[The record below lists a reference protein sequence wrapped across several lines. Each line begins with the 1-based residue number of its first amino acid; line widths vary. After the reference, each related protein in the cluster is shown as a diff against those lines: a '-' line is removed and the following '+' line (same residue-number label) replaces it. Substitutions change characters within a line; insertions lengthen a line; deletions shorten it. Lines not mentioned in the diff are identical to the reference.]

1 MWLSLCD
8 SLGLQL
14 LDERRSKER
23 DDPRPPLAPMIE
35 DYNHGKEFPTLK
47 SLPGLRFRR
56 RADPRDSGMSESLL
70 RRRQHLT
77 HRKLLCCHLMK
88 NVVYVFAS
96 AEREWNSPLMER
108 QRYAEEQKSGYNA
121 PRRYGPS
128 GDSRLPDPR
137 RLEGGPSGT
146 VVRRNCPS
154 PSALDHPGPRFER
167 ERLSPLHQREAA
179 DGSPVPRFE
188 SPNSE
193 HSDDGPLTLDVPLHH
208 GNPSLPKPIL
218 KGPPR
223 GGPLSSV
230 RQHADSPGHTPP
242 HDGGHASSRYDGPG
256 HMGPSRPHPPGW
268 YENTGPGHFE
278 DPSPFEGPGRFDGPH
293 MPHGP
298 MRGGDGIGRFDG
310 PPHPQAVGRFDGPM
324 GPQPPIRFEGH
335 GPGPGH
341 FDGPIQRFSNMAPGS
356 GPMGFQQQQQQ
367 QPMRFDVPPKQMG
380 PMRFEGP
387 GPMRFE
393 GPMQPDPRFDS
404 QLFESGPGQQAPVR
418 FAPQHNLQPP
428 MRPMAPHMFDNPMGP
443 QQNFNLGPQPF
454 TEPRNPQFSSGPL
467 AFQSQANL
475 QQVGNFNMQPGAPFN
490 QPGPA
495 PFYNPNAPAVNMQQP
510 VSYQPSSLFI
520 LIVIFILH
528 TGKMSLIFFLVCFRL
543 WGTSTSL
550 SSLRTQCLSHLTVS
564 SSQSD
569 GAASLW

>member
-1 MWLSLCD
+1 
-8 SLGLQL
+8 
-14 LDERRSKER
+14 
-23 DDPRPPLAPMIE
+23 MIE

-56 RADPRDSGMSESLL
+56 RADPRDSGTSKCLPQ
-70 RRRQHLT
+70 QHT
-77 HRKLLCCHLMK
+77 DMLCCHWMQ
-88 NVVYVFAS
+88 NVLCVFAS

-128 GDSRLPDPR
+128 GDGRLPDPR
-137 RLEGGPSGT
+137 RLEGGPSVT
-146 VVRRNCPS
+146 VVHRNCPS
-154 PSALDHPGPRFER
+154 PSALEHPGPRFER
-167 ERLSPLHQREAA
+167 ERLSPLQQREVA

-193 HSDDGPLTLDVPLHH
+193 HSDDGPLNLDVAPHH
-208 GNPSLPKPIL
+208 VNPSLPKPIL

-223 GGPLSSV
+223 GGQLSSV

-242 HDGGHASSRYDGPG
+242 HDGGHAPSRYDGPG

-268 YENTGPGHFE
+268 YENKGPGHFD
-278 DPSPFEGPGRFDGPH
+278 DPSPFEGPHTQGPGCFDGPH

-324 GPQPPIRFEGH
+324 GPQPPVRFEGH

-341 FDGPIQRFSNMAPGS
+341 FDGPMQRFSNMGPGPGS
-356 GPMGFQQQQQQ
+356 GPMGFQQQQ
-367 QPMRFDVPPKQMG
+367 PMCFDGPPKQMG

-387 GPMRFE
+387 SPMRFD
-393 GPMQPDPRFDS
+393 GPMQPGPRFEG
-404 QLFESGPGQQAPVR
+404 QPFESGPGQQGPTR

-428 MRPMAPHMFDNPMGP
+428 MRPMAPHMFDNSMGP
-443 QQNFNLGPQPF
+443 QQNFNMAPQPF
-454 TEPRNPQFSSGPL
+454 GEPMNPQFPGGPL
-467 AFQSQANL
+467 AFQSQPNIQA
-475 QQVGNFNMQPGAPFN
+475 GNFNMQPGAPFN

-495 PFYNPNAPAVNMQQP
+495 PFYNPNAPAVGMQQP
-510 VSYQPSSLFI
+510 VSLPTVISLNPYGHLHPAHWQSPFYCFSCLFQVMGNLNQPFP
-520 LIVIFILH
+520 
-528 TGKMSLIFFLVCFRL
+528 
-543 WGTSTSL
+543 
-550 SSLRTQCLSHLTVS
+550 TQNAVPFTPHSKLLPK
-564 SSQSD
+564 
-569 GAASLW
+569 